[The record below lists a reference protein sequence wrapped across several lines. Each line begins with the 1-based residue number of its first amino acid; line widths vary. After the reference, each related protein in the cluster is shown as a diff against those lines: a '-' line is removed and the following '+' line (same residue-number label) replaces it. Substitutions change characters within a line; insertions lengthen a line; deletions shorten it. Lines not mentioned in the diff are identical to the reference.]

1 MSSLKQVYFQSFFT
15 SLFAFSFFCVAYLY
29 MQAVNESDK
38 IRGTVSTHLKF
49 TDEMLENLSNDK
61 DMWVSYGARK
71 SIKKEND

>member
-1 MSSLKQVYFQSFFT
+1 
-15 SLFAFSFFCVAYLY
+15 